1 MLEKSQARRELLQVR
16 KSFSP
21 RYVEQKSQAVSQ
33 HILNSKLYQDAHC
46 IMAFL
51 AFGQEI
57 SVDRVLQDA
66 LNSNKIIS
74 VPYVFSKTEIKAVRF
89 QGFQDLELDR
99 YKIRSVK
106 PPLQEINPG
115 DLDLILVP
123 GVGFSR
129 QGQRMGMGAGY
140 YDRFLALTSAYR
152 LGVTCVDLI
161 AGAELPVD
169 RFDQDV
175 DALVT
180 EDGISICSHKSKNAR
195 ERG

>member
-1 MLEKSQARRELLQVR
+1 MLEKKQVRQELLQIR

-21 RYVEQKSQAVSQ
+21 QEVEAKSAAVCQ
-33 HILNSKLYQDAHC
+33 HILGSTAYRQAHC

-66 LNSNKIIS
+66 LNSNKIIA
-74 VPYVFSKTEIKAVRF
+74 VPYVLSKTEFKAVRF
-89 QGFQDLELDR
+89 QSFRDLELDR
-99 YKIRSVK
+99 YGIRSVK
-106 PPLQEINPG
+106 PPVQEVHPEAF
-115 DLDLILVP
+115 DLLLVP

-140 YDRFLALTSAYR
+140 YDRFLALTSGFK
-152 LGVTCVDLI
+152 LGVTCTALLT
-161 AGAELPVD
+161 GAALPVD

-180 EDGISICSHKSKNAR
+180 EKGISICSQAGK
-195 ERG
+195 

>member
-1 MLEKSQARRELLQVR
+1 MLEKKQVRQELLQVR

-21 RYVEQKSQAVSQ
+21 QDVEQRSRVVCR

-46 IMAFL
+46 VMAFL

-106 PPLQEINPG
+106 PPLQEIKPG
-115 DLDLILVP
+115 DIDLILVP

-140 YDRFLALTSAYR
+140 YDRFLALTSAYK

-161 AGAELPVD
+161 TGVELPVD

-180 EDGISICSHKSKNAR
+180 EDGISICSHKSKYAR